1 MAEFFTG
8 GFVVNKTGSPF
19 SSIAIDHAHEQNN
32 AIVKGGGGVAGL
44 TENPSAPKRWMV
56 DGPEMVRIVQEFEK
70 F

>member
-19 SSIAIDHAHEQNN
+19 FSIAKDHVHEQNN
-32 AIVKGGGGVAGL
+32 AIVKVGGVVAGL
-44 TENPSAPKRWMV
+44 TENLSALKRWMV